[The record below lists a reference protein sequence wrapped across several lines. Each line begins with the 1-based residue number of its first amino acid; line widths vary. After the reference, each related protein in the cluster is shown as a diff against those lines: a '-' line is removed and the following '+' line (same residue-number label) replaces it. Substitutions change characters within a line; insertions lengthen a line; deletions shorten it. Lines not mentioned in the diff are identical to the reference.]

1 MQEIHLDTIQ
11 QFNDY
16 NGMETL
22 HPLVSVI
29 HVDNTE
35 HIKECMMHY
44 GFYALY
50 LKENKGCKLSYGR
63 TEYDFDEMTV
73 TSFAPG
79 QTIRV
84 EPIEV
89 PEGGHVDDKG
99 NIYSPLGELV
109 GAAFP
114 KYTALAFHPDLLNRT
129 SLGKQ
134 MSRYEFFDYTSNE
147 ALHLSTQE
155 VEIFKGVLNMI
166 EQELHHAIDKHTRE
180 LVVSHIELLLNYCLR
195 FYDRQFITREEIN
208 HSVVKKF
215 LSLLDEYIASPPAL
229 PHREGAA
236 SRLPTVAYFA
246 DKCCLSTGYFGT
258 LVKTETGR
266 TAKDLINDRILAKA
280 KELLSISSP
289 MGGGREGASIT
300 QISQRLGFEYPQHFV
315 RFFKALTGKT
325 PTQWRAA

>member
-1 MQEIHLDTIQ
+1 MQEIHLDSIQ
-11 QFNDY
+11 AFNDY

-22 HPLVSVI
+22 HPIVSVI

-35 HIKECMMHY
+35 HIKECKMHY
-44 GFYALY
+44 GFYAIY

-79 QTIRV
+79 QVVTV
-84 EPIEV
+84 EPNPEV
-89 PEGGHVDDKG
+89 HF
-99 NIYSPLGELV
+99 
-109 GAAFP
+109 A
-114 KYTALAFHPDLLNRT
+114 KYIGLAFHPDLLNRT

-147 ALHLSTQE
+147 ALHLSAQE
-155 VEIFKGVLNMI
+155 VEIFKGVLTMI

-215 LSLLDEYIASPPAL
+215 LSLLDDYISDKAG
-229 PHREGAA
+229 REG
-236 SRLPTVAYFA
+236 LPTVAYFA

-266 TAKDLINDRILAKA
+266 TAKDLINDRIMSKA
-280 KELLSISSP
+280 KEMLSSDTLSV
-289 MGGGREGASIT
+289 T

-325 PTQWRAA
+325 PNQWRAA

>member
-1 MQEIHLDTIQ
+1 MQQIHIDTIQ

-16 NGMETL
+16 NGVETL
-22 HPLVSVI
+22 HPLVSVV
-29 HVDNTE
+29 HVDSTE
-35 HIKECMMHY
+35 HIKECVMHY
-44 GFYALY
+44 GLYALY

-79 QTIRV
+79 QVVNV
-84 EPIEV
+84 EPNPDV
-89 PEGGHVDDKG
+89 PFAKF
-99 NIYSPLGELV
+99 SALV
-109 GAAFP
+109 
-114 KYTALAFHPDLLNRT
+114 FHPDILNRT

-134 MSRYEFFDYTSNE
+134 MDRYEFFDYTSNE

-155 VEIFKGVLNMI
+155 VEIFQGVLTMI

-195 FYDRQFITREEIN
+195 FYDRQFVTREEIN

-215 LSLLDEYIASPPAL
+215 LSLLDEYLASKTE
-229 PHREGAA
+229 HEG
-236 SRLPTVAYFA
+236 LPTVAYFA
-246 DKCCLSTGYFGT
+246 EKCCLSTGYFGT
-258 LVKTETGR
+258 LVKTEAGR
-266 TAKDLINDRILAKA
+266 TAKDIINDRILAKA
-280 KELLSISSP
+280 KELLQSDMLSVS
-289 MGGGREGASIT
+289 
-300 QISQRLGFEYPQHFV
+300 QISQRLGFEYPQHFI